1 MFLKMITFPLLA
13 SLHFPTIP
21 FDFLCFRIIDMCYFI
36 FLTARSIS
44 HQKVILMIPL
54 IITHNNIVI
63 TLAQLESQ
71 DMSFCS
77 KEHTFTANYYHYC
90 FGLGP
95 ILQVYTPI

>member
-1 MFLKMITFPLLA
+1 
-13 SLHFPTIP
+13 
-21 FDFLCFRIIDMCYFI
+21 
-36 FLTARSIS
+36 
-44 HQKVILMIPL
+44 MIPL

-90 FGLGP
+90 FGLEP
-95 ILQVYTPI
+95 IPQVYTPM